1 MLGEGGF
8 VPFTRGRLE
17 PLFRAVKL
25 GQWSGRLAIV
35 PIALHSVEMPYG
47 PYSVYLILTEPNTS
61 NVIAK
66 AEALFSLEP

>member
-25 GQWSGRLAIV
+25 DQWSRLAVV
-35 PIALHSVEMPYG
+35 PIALQSVEMPYG
-47 PYSVYLILTEPNTS
+47 PYTVYLILTEPNTS